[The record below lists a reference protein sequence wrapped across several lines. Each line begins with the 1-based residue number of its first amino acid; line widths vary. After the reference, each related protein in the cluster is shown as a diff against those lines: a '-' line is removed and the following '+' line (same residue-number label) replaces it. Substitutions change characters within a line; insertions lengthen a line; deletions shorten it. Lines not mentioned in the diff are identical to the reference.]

1 MPTKPRNQVISQENI
16 YQLLQRENWTE
27 LIGIFYQNK
36 DLIKKDSLLQN
47 ALETTISVMVKK
59 AIELETNSDFIEN
72 LGQLTLLNAGH
83 FIKLKPEQDE
93 AINVAIANA
102 KIDNLSLAY
111 NYAKKYPDNDISQTV
126 ISKYHKEF
134 PKEISNSSENRIL
147 TTENTLHESGIDA
160 RKSMFNSYQESEFF
174 IALKRVFD
182 TYQVYP
188 NVALSNIIE
197 HKLIKNQL
205 NQTEQNFFFKSSI
218 DFAVFEPFKNYYPV
232 YFFELDSI
240 YHDTKEQKEKDRM
253 KDKIFSLSNSKLYRI
268 RKRDKTVSETEFEE
282 IIREIRKSIE

>member
-1 MPTKPRNQVISQENI
+1 MINQENI
-16 YQLLQRENWTE
+16 YQLLQKENWTE

-36 DLIKKDSLLQN
+36 DLIKKDLLLQT
-47 ALETTISVMVKK
+47 ASETTISVMVQK
-59 AIELETNSDFIEN
+59 AMELETNSDFIEN

-102 KIDNLSLAY
+102 KIANLSLAY
-111 NYAKKYPDNDISQTV
+111 NYAKKYPDNEISQSIIT
-126 ISKYHKEF
+126 KYHKEF

-147 TTENTLHESGIDA
+147 TTENTLDENGIDA

-174 IALKRVFD
+174 VALKRVFD

-188 NVALSNIIE
+188 NVALSNVIE
-197 HKLIKNQL
+197 YDLIKNQL
-205 NQTEQNFFFKSSI
+205 NQTERNFFFKSSI
-218 DFAVFEPFKNYYPV
+218 DFAVFEPFKNYYPI

-240 YHDTKEQKEKDRM
+240 YHDTKEQKEKDRI

-268 RKRDKTVSETEFEE
+268 RKRDKTVNETEFEK
-282 IIREIRKSIE
+282 IIREIRKLTE